1 MNNVEYECTYL
12 EINKNDFISKIENL
26 GACKVGE
33 YYQKRYTYDFNPKK
47 ENKWIRLRTNGEL
60 TTLTIK
66 EVFDKTS
73 ICGNYELEIEVSDFE
88 KTNEILLELGYNYRN
103 YQENKR
109 LIYKLDNIEF
119 DIDSWPLI
127 PEYVEIEGNNEES
140 VKEIIK
146 KLNLDTNKI
155 TNYDVTSIYN
165 EIYNIDVLSIK
176 ELKFDN

>member
-1 MNNVEYECTYL
+1 M
-12 EINKNDFISKIENL
+12 ENTIRKDIHTIL
-26 GACKVGE
+26 I
-33 YYQKRYTYDFNPKK
+33 PKK
-47 ENKWIRLRTNGEL
+47 KINGLDWEQTEKL

-73 ICGNYELEIEVSDFE
+73 IGGNYELEIEVSDFE